1 MAAIATAAV
10 PSASDAM
17 IVSQLEGSS
26 DSTDAALTPS
36 AAPCASAGEGA
47 GDVASAA
54 SSYSAQPL
62 LLAPAKAGLGSESSG
77 EFPFTQ
83 TGRGA
88 ATRSAAARQA
98 TGRQTSITSRG
109 YGMRTKSMRSSSVA
123 SAVDH
128 QRDAT
133 ETNADSGETPRNSRC
148 SIISSHPPAFN
159 SGISPSSRG
168 RSLKVSS
175 RSAGEAAGAATPAAS
190 EDSTGNRGI
199 RHLAAHA
206 SAAGAVCATTQAIS
220 AATATEEAAA
230 TASATPTAALDYR
243 GLRRSLRQALLANSV
258 KAQTPGPGGNCSTGS
273 EVALGGTAAVAAGS
287 APGVMTAGTG
297 GGIGAAGPAN
307 SAAGGRRRMRQ
318 PHRQLLQSYV
328 VGQHHRQAGPQ
339 ADERTT
345 CLAEW
350 LDINSSTPCCCCGA
364 SCVSCTAN
372 CNGTASSSGSSAQGS
387 LGCATR
393 STGGGMRSVLEVYAT
408 AAARRDRQQR
418 QQQQRAGSPVVAA
431 QQKRK
436 GLWDGIS
443 VCPSWFE
450 SSVEAEFPP
459 SLCRIR
465 PASPSRSAIFASQQA
480 AWEAEDMRDSA
491 ETAATTAGTP
501 WPKGSTSCSFG
512 GYGAATRSG
521 GLVPL
526 CCYCGLPLRPPAVSS
541 LRAGNTES
549 GCPLAAAAAAAASLG
564 LDGWTQ
570 WCRCCTRVYGDLRLQ
585 HQRNA
590 TGLPFASFTLPKG
603 QLRYLLL
610 PADGAKDAPGGLG
623 SVASAIAAAAV
634 ADPRRIKLIDDS
646 VAMAADA
653 DADMVAANAGPNPN
667 GSNGSLGSAASLR
680 RTRSG
685 HYFIRPPAS
694 RSSSRSNNLL
704 DIVRF
709 LGASCCWPS
718 NTSGRSYV
726 QPLARLQQKL
736 TQLQQQHA
744 DHTQQQ
750 QHQPQQHRRLGAF
763 VERAAASTELK
774 QTAGAD
780 VTWAACTGFDTAAA
794 SPETVAVSLAGA
806 TPAAPAAKGT
816 AAAGAGVTPSVVGHS
831 HDSQAQASADSGEDN
846 ETSVDLA
853 DADLPRAAAATAVGA
868 AVQQF
873 TATSTPRTLESE
885 PQDCFDA
892 CQYLQAARETQAK
905 GNSSAMTVCTVVVPR
920 VYMESNSGCY
930 VATAFDSVRQQ
941 LLQKRFSCA
950 ILGEQRAHA
959 LACQWLRWVCRGI
972 AKAVRKSRLPDM
984 QPHTASGV
992 HGVPATA
999 AAMPQ
1004 IESAYVD
1011 GLATATAPAASLGST
1026 GTASGSWGVGRGPQA
1041 VESGG
1046 IPQNQEQ
1053 AHLRNGRQ
1061 PKRRRRYGEFLVS
1074 SDPDEV
1080 QHLPIGP
1087 VAASVDQGQQMQ
1099 QA

>member
-1 MAAIATAAV
+1 M
-10 PSASDAM
+10 
-17 IVSQLEGSS
+17 
-26 DSTDAALTPS
+26 
-36 AAPCASAGEGA
+36 
-47 GDVASAA
+47 
-54 SSYSAQPL
+54 
-62 LLAPAKAGLGSESSG
+62 
-77 EFPFTQ
+77 
-83 TGRGA
+83 
-88 ATRSAAARQA
+88 
-98 TGRQTSITSRG
+98 
-109 YGMRTKSMRSSSVA
+109 
-123 SAVDH
+123 
-128 QRDAT
+128 
-133 ETNADSGETPRNSRC
+133 
-148 SIISSHPPAFN
+148 
-159 SGISPSSRG
+159 
-168 RSLKVSS
+168 
-175 RSAGEAAGAATPAAS
+175 
-190 EDSTGNRGI
+190 
-199 RHLAAHA
+199 
-206 SAAGAVCATTQAIS
+206 
-220 AATATEEAAA
+220 
-230 TASATPTAALDYR
+230 
-243 GLRRSLRQALLANSV
+243 
-258 KAQTPGPGGNCSTGS
+258 
-273 EVALGGTAAVAAGS
+273 
-287 APGVMTAGTG
+287 
-297 GGIGAAGPAN
+297 
-307 SAAGGRRRMRQ
+307 
-318 PHRQLLQSYV
+318 
-328 VGQHHRQAGPQ
+328 
-339 ADERTT
+339 
-345 CLAEW
+345 
-350 LDINSSTPCCCCGA
+350 
-364 SCVSCTAN
+364 
-372 CNGTASSSGSSAQGS
+372 
-387 LGCATR
+387 
-393 STGGGMRSVLEVYAT
+393 
-408 AAARRDRQQR
+408 
-418 QQQQRAGSPVVAA
+418 
-431 QQKRK
+431 
-436 GLWDGIS
+436 
-443 VCPSWFE
+443 
-450 SSVEAEFPP
+450 
-459 SLCRIR
+459 
-465 PASPSRSAIFASQQA
+465 
-480 AWEAEDMRDSA
+480 
-491 ETAATTAGTP
+491 
-501 WPKGSTSCSFG
+501 
-512 GYGAATRSG
+512 
-521 GLVPL
+521 
-526 CCYCGLPLRPPAVSS
+526 
-541 LRAGNTES
+541 
-549 GCPLAAAAAAAASLG
+549 
-564 LDGWTQ
+564 
-570 WCRCCTRVYGDLRLQ
+570 
-585 HQRNA
+585 
-590 TGLPFASFTLPKG
+590 
-603 QLRYLLL
+603 
-610 PADGAKDAPGGLG
+610 
-623 SVASAIAAAAV
+623 
-634 ADPRRIKLIDDS
+634 
-646 VAMAADA
+646 
-653 DADMVAANAGPNPN
+653 
-667 GSNGSLGSAASLR
+667 
-680 RTRSG
+680 
-685 HYFIRPPAS
+685 
-694 RSSSRSNNLL
+694 
-704 DIVRF
+704 
-709 LGASCCWPS
+709 
-718 NTSGRSYV
+718 